1 MRRLI
6 RLSVLGQPL
15 KLVNEL
21 CMSSSWEA
29 EKPKK
34 KKTKNITNA
43 EMQKSKAKGSRTN
56 TENNAKSN
64 FKGAESE
71 SGNKLAKTATSE
83 QQK

>member
-29 EKPKK
+29 EKPKQK
-34 KKTKNITNA
+34 KNKKHN
-43 EMQKSKAKGSRTN
+43 KRRDAKIQSQRQQ
-56 TENNAKSN
+56 
-64 FKGAESE
+64 
-71 SGNKLAKTATSE
+71 NKYRE
-83 QQK
+83 